1 MDSILPP
8 EPIAEDIARLTSLG
22 IHMWQHLKCLQNA
35 IAAVTGAGTSNDTL
49 NHLVAV
55 IRQRLESARRRIR
68 AREWRCISWHDL
80 YPDPTD
86 DYDALDWIAQHALFD
101 RWSERH
107 EHQRIVLQ
115 LYCELS
121 EIGERFQV
129 AFQLILSEETLSDEM
144 RRRVER
150 LCASYETVVYPRQWF
165 IDLLLGLPLDP
176 RRLGPLFDHVAN
188 TPCPRSHLPALPT
201 PGEIRCRLPLHDT
214 AGSRAAHDVW
224 LLAFLLCCGFTF
236 LAFEVDSA
244 CWKQFC

>member
-35 IAAVTGAGTSNDTL
+35 IAALTGAGTSNDTL

-68 AREWRCISWHDL
+68 AH
-80 YPDPTD
+80 

-165 IDLLLGLPLDP
+165 IDLLLGLPL
-176 RRLGPLFDHVAN
+176 GPEETWA
-188 TPCPRSHLPALPT
+188 
-201 PGEIRCRLPLHDT
+201 PL
-214 AGSRAAHDVW
+214 
-224 LLAFLLCCGFTF
+224 
-236 LAFEVDSA
+236 
-244 CWKQFC
+244 